1 MPSVLTRA
9 ILPPPPVLT
18 SENSL
23 LLDFDGTLVDLADRP
38 DAVLVD
44 AALASLITRLVTALD
59 RRVAIV
65 SGRSL
70 AQLKFLL
77 GRLASDVALV
87 GSHGAEVHAG
97 RSAAVPLRPPEL
109 DRVEQSIGFQLAG
122 MPGVLIESKS
132 LGVAVHYRLDPRSE
146 PHVRTVV
153 EELAAESGLL
163 VQEGKMMLELRAAGA
178 DKGTGI
184 VALMNQPPFAGTA
197 PVFAG
202 DDVTDEAG
210 FAAAARLGGHGVLV
224 GQNRP
229 TTAQF
234 RLSDVAAVRAWLDQT
249 P

>member
-1 MPSVLTRA
+1 MTRA
-9 ILPPPPVLT
+9 VLISPPVLT

-38 DAVLVD
+38 EAIVVD
-44 AALASLITRLVTALD
+44 PALASLIRRLVTVLD

-77 GRLASDVALV
+77 GGLATDVALV

-97 RSAAVPLRPPEL
+97 RSAAAPLRPSKL
-109 DRVEQSIGFQLAG
+109 DGVEQSIRFQLAG
-122 MPGVLIESKS
+122 MPGVLIESKT

-146 PHVRTVV
+146 PHVRAVV
-153 EELAAESGLL
+153 EDLAEGSGLV
-163 VQEGKMMLELRAAGA
+163 VQEGKMMLELRSAGA

-224 GQNRP
+224 GPDRP